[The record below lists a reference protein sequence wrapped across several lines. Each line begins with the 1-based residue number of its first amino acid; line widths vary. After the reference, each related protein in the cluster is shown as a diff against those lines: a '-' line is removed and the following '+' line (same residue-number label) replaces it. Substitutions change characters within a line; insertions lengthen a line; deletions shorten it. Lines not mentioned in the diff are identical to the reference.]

1 MTRATTSRRADTPPV
16 THRVGRLWIRW
27 AGVSTYDVM
36 FTPTGNAD
44 LRITTEDGLRSL
56 LGQAAVTPARIE
68 EAVRAL
74 RTHREHEIPG
84 VTLSLEGLRKLGL

>member
-1 MTRATTSRRADTPPV
+1 MTRATTSRRPGTPPV

-27 AGVSTYDVM
+27 VGVSTYDVM

-44 LRITTEDGLRSL
+44 LRITTEDGLRAL
-56 LGQAAVTPARIE
+56 LGQAAIPAARIE
-68 EAVRAL
+68 EAVSAL

-84 VTLSLEGLRKLGL
+84 VTLSLERLLKLGL

>member
-1 MTRATTSRRADTPPV
+1 MTRAPSSRAATPPPV
-16 THRVGRLWIRW
+16 TYRVGRLWIRW

-44 LRITTEDGLRSL
+44 LRITTEDGLRAL
-56 LGQAAVTPARIE
+56 LGQATIPPARVE
-68 EAVRAL
+68 EAVTAL

-84 VTLSLEGLRKLGL
+84 VTLSLERLRKLGL